1 MRIRRRAG
9 QSGPG
14 KQDGQQQEGP
24 EDPARRAA
32 RLHRRRRLLLVG
44 ALPATALVVL
54 TVWCLAVFGLT
65 LAAGRAYT
73 DGDYETASSRYRQ
86 VAALNPWLEQW
97 RVHYNIGTALYSAGD
112 LTGAQG
118 LLETALEEVP
128 QEEATDPETGYKPAD
143 SPECRVR
150 YNLALTHLALAAQAQ
165 EEGGTQ
171 AVEEHVDAAAQ
182 AAGQCEVPSP
192 QSADD
197 PSQEPSQDPSDSP
210 SGTASGDPGT
220 PEAQDQPS
228 GGGSGAPP
236 SSEPGSPTPTP
247 SAEASPQTSSSAGPS
262 QEASVS
268 PSADPDDER
277 EQRLRNRNE
286 GSPEG
291 GGTVVPGDDQD
302 GSDYRPW

>member
-9 QSGPG
+9 ADGPG
-14 KQDGQQQEGP
+14 RRDGQRQEGP
-24 EDPARRAA
+24 EDPARRTA
-32 RLHRRRRLLLVG
+32 RLRRRRRLLLVG

-54 TVWCLAVFGLT
+54 TAWCLAVFGLT

-128 QEEATDPETGYKPAD
+128 QEESIDPETGYKPAD

-165 EEGGTQ
+165 DEGGTQ
-171 AVEEHVDAAAQ
+171 AFEEHVGAAAR
-182 AAGQCEVPSP
+182 AAGECEVPSP

-197 PSQEPSQDPSDSP
+197 PSQDPSASP
-210 SGTASGDPGT
+210 LAPLRDPGT
-220 PEAQDQPS
+220 AEPQEQPS
-228 GGGSGAPP
+228 SGGSSAATP
-236 SSEPGSPTPTP
+236 SPEPGSPTPTP
-247 SAEASPQTSSSAGPS
+247 SAEASRRPPPRRGP
-262 QEASVS
+262 
-268 PSADPDDER
+268 PR
-277 EQRLRNRNE
+277 
-286 GSPEG
+286 
-291 GGTVVPGDDQD
+291 
-302 GSDYRPW
+302 RPR

>member
-1 MRIRRRAG
+1 MRIRRRAEAP
-9 QSGPG
+9 GPG
-14 KQDGQQQEGP
+14 RQDGQQQEGP
-24 EDPARRAA
+24 ENPARRAA

-44 ALPATALVVL
+44 ALPAAALVVL
-54 TVWCLAVFGLT
+54 TLWCLAVFGLT

-73 DGDYETASSRYRQ
+73 DGDYETATSRYRQ

-112 LTGAQG
+112 LAGAQG

-150 YNLALTHLALAAQAQ
+150 YNLVLTHLALAAQAR
-165 EEGGTQ
+165 EEGGRQ
-171 AVEEHVDAAAQ
+171 ASEDHVDAAAQ

-197 PSQEPSQDPSDSP
+197 PSQDPSASP

-220 PEAQDQPS
+220 PEPQEQS
-228 GGGSGAPP
+228 SSGGSGATP
-236 SSEPGSPTPTP
+236 SSEPGSSSTPTP
-247 SAEASPQTSSSAGPS
+247 SEEASPQTSSSAGPS

-268 PSADPDDER
+268 PSVAPDDER